1 VSNVAGLADE
11 NPGFH
16 RYNMIEFL
24 GRFIDAAE
32 AIPLFEVTA
41 DLPTVTKDGP
51 WIAGGAIR
59 RTLLNE
65 PLASDVDFFF
75 RDEAQAEGFAKDME
89 ARAGWIVS
97 EREQVTTWGV
107 KVNEGKDTAI
117 VQAITLAYYPNLEA
131 VLDSFDF
138 TITQFGWDGTTL
150 VCGQF
155 SLWDLARKRLAL
167 HKLTFGVSTVRR
179 LIKYTRQGFTACGGV
194 LASILEEVVARPDT
208 IHREMTYVD

>member
-1 VSNVAGLADE
+1 MTEAVTTDDRR
-11 NPGFH
+11 FH
-16 RYNMIEFL
+16 RYNLMEFL
-24 GRFIDAAE
+24 GRFIDASE
-32 AIPLFEVTA
+32 SIPLFELA
-41 DLPTVTKDGP
+41 AELPPTSKNGP
-51 WIAGGAIR
+51 WIAGGAVR

-65 PLASDVDFFF
+65 PLKSDVDFFF
-75 RDEAQAEGFAKDME
+75 RDEEQALAFASDME
-89 ARAGWIVS
+89 MRSAWIIS
-97 EREQVTTWGV
+97 TREQVTTWGI
-107 KVNEGKDTAI
+107 KVNEGKDTVI
-117 VQAITLAYYPNLEA
+117 VQSITLAYYADLEA

-138 TITQFGWDGTTL
+138 TITQFGWDGESL

-194 LASILEEVVARPDT
+194 LASILEEVVAHPET